1 MKSYIILT
9 NNIQL
14 QIDSKDSKTNCMIK
28 AVPEIL
34 TGFND
39 ASPTQKSMQEN
50 AGYVARRTVLVIY
63 IYSQPT

>member
-28 AVPEIL
+28 VVPGIL
-34 TGFND
+34 TGSND
-39 ASPTQKSMQEN
+39 ASPTQMPMQED
-50 AGYVARRTVLVIY
+50 AGYVARRTI
-63 IYSQPT
+63 SKE

>member
-28 AVPEIL
+28 VVPGIL
-34 TGFND
+34 TGSND
-39 ASPTQKSMQEN
+39 ASSTQMPMQED
-50 AGYVARRTVLVIY
+50 AGYVARRTV
-63 IYSQPT
+63 SKE